1 MHYYRFKY
9 GENFNDYQYW
19 FEREAM
25 PRLSWQ
31 QREQAIGRLHAGQA
45 AKWLQMTSTAVLGQL
60 NVYVNVTMQQIA
72 QMTVRVV
79 VDHR

>member
-1 MHYYRFKY
+1 
-9 GENFNDYQYW
+9 
-19 FEREAM
+19 M
-25 PRLSWQ
+25 PRLSRQ
-31 QREQAIGRLHAGQA
+31 QREQTIGRLHAGQA
-45 AKWLQMTSTAVLGQL
+45 ARVLQMTSTAVLGQL

>member
-1 MHYYRFKY
+1 
-9 GENFNDYQYW
+9 
-19 FEREAM
+19 M
-25 PRLSWQ
+25 PRLSRQ

-45 AKWLQMTSTAVLGQL
+45 ARVLQMTSTAVLGQL